1 MKINFYLMSII
12 VSSFIMSC
20 EIDKNPIQSEILPPD
35 KGESMNYWEYKTKII
50 EGQPCNIYYINKMPS
65 SSGWAAA
72 PSWIIDK
79 SKEYLIHS
87 FGESYFKKHLELR
100 SAETIPYEAQSYLKN
115 DKYCIS
121 FFYNI
126 KIQDFSTYH
135 IVATY
140 QDSLGNIVRNE
151 GVVDVFSH
159 PLLGMPFNVT
169 DTLAVKTA
177 QSYGLESGIS
187 PWKIRFYYFYGD
199 LNKYIWNVKNFL
211 NKYEGKSLIID
222 SNESVVLKESYWL
235 SDI

>member
-1 MKINFYLMSII
+1 MKTTFYLISII
-12 VSSFIMSC
+12 VLSFSMSC
-20 EIDKNPIQSEILPPD
+20 EIDKSLIQSEIVPPD

-50 EGQPCNIYYINKMPS
+50 DGQPCHIYYMNKMPS
-65 SSGWAAA
+65 STGWVAA
-72 PSWIIDK
+72 PDWIINK
-79 SKEYLIHS
+79 SKEYLIHN
-87 FGESYFKKHLELR
+87 FGESYFKEHLGLR

-126 KIQDFSTYH
+126 KIQDFSTYN

-140 QDSLGNIVRNE
+140 LDSLGNIVRDE
-151 GVVDVFSH
+151 GVVEAFSN
-159 PLLGMPFNVT
+159 PLLGMPFKVT

-177 QSYGLESGIS
+177 QNYGLESGIS
-187 PWKIRFYYFYGD
+187 PWKIRFYYFYD
-199 LNKYIWNVKNFL
+199 DINKYIWKVKNFR

-222 SNESVVLKESYWL
+222 SNEMVVLKESYWL

>member
-1 MKINFYLMSII
+1 MKITLYLSSII
-12 VSSFIMSC
+12 VLLSSMSC

-50 EGQPCNIYYINKMPS
+50 EGQPCNIYYKNKMPS
-65 SSGWAAA
+65 STGWTTA
-72 PSWIIDK
+72 PDWIINK
-79 SKEYLIHS
+79 SEEYLIRN
-87 FGESYFKKHLELR
+87 FGESYFKEHFELR
-100 SAETIPYEAQSYLKN
+100 SAETIPYEAHSDLKN

-126 KIQDFSTYH
+126 KIKDFSSYY

-140 QDSLGNIVRNE
+140 HDSLGNIVRDE
-151 GVVDVFSH
+151 GVVEVYPNPH
-159 PLLGMPFNVT
+159 LGMPFKVT

-177 QSYGLESGIS
+177 QNYGLEPGIS

-222 SNESVVLKESYWL
+222 SNENIVLKESYWL